1 MNNEK
6 YYVVRKGHHIGIF
19 KTWGECKKAVE
30 GYKNPIF
37 RKFDTFEEAKYFL
50 KNGSNSSS
58 SVSITTKPSL
68 TDKTIQLTT
77 TKKLKTNSNKNSNS
91 NGNYNDNGNS
101 NNNSNSN
108 NNRNDNS
115 NTNTHTNETKSKNY
129 VSDEDILKMK
139 QSLSTIKSSHYSD
152 ELNYNVRSW
161 TLIDDELYIFT
172 DGSSRKSK
180 TKEDYFNSGVGV
192 YIGLNCTNIKEQYN
206 DKTNNQCELMGMD
219 YAFKLIVKYY
229 RELIDIKKVIKIV
242 SDSEYS
248 IKACSVWLSSW
259 KKNNWRTAKGDDVK
273 NKDLIESID
282 ASMQRIKLINSK
294 LSTSDKLK
302 VKLIH
307 VNSHQAMDR
316 TDRTKFNIWFGNLCA
331 DGLACNKL

>member
-6 YYVVRKGHHIGIF
+6 YYVVRKGHNIGIF

-37 RKFDTFEEAKYFL
+37 RKFDKFEEAKEFL
-50 KNGSNSSS
+50 KTGSKSSS
-58 SVSITTKPSL
+58 SVNITTKSSL

-77 TKKLKTNSNKNSNS
+77 TKKSKTNGNSNS
-91 NGNYNDNGNS
+91 NVNGNA
-101 NNNSNSN
+101 NGNA
-108 NNRNDNS
+108 
-115 NTNTHTNETKSKNY
+115 NTNTHTNETKSRNY
-129 VSDEDILKMK
+129 VSDEEILKMK

-206 DKTNNQCELMGMD
+206 EKTNNQCELMGMD

-259 KKNNWRTAKGDDVK
+259 KKNNWRTANGDDVK

-307 VNSHQAMDR
+307 VNSHQTMDR

>member
-37 RKFDTFEEAKYFL
+37 RKFDTFEEAKEFL
-50 KNGSNSSS
+50 KTGSKSSS
-58 SVSITTKPSL
+58 SVNITTKSSL

-77 TKKLKTNSNKNSNS
+77 TKKSKTNGNGNVNGNS
-91 NGNYNDNGNS
+91 NGNGNGNG
-101 NNNSNSN
+101 NANGNA
-108 NNRNDNS
+108 
-115 NTNTHTNETKSKNY
+115 NTNTHTNETKSRNY
-129 VSDEDILKMK
+129 VSDEEILKMK

-152 ELNYNVRSW
+152 DLNYNVRSW

-294 LSTSDKLK
+294 LSASDKLK

>member
-1 MNNEK
+1 MNNEN
-6 YYVVRKGHHIGIF
+6 YYVVRKGHNIGIF

-37 RKFDTFEEAKYFL
+37 RKFDTFEEAKEFL
-50 KNGSNSSS
+50 KTGSKANS
-58 SVSITTKPSL
+58 SVSITTKSSL

-77 TKKLKTNSNKNSNS
+77 TKKSQTNV
-91 NGNYNDNGNS
+91 NGNGNC
-101 NNNSNSN
+101 NT
-108 NNRNDNS
+108 NRNDNS

>member
-37 RKFDTFEEAKYFL
+37 RKFDTFEEAKEFL
-50 KNGSNSSS
+50 KTGSKSSS
-58 SVSITTKPSL
+58 SVNITTKSSL

-77 TKKLKTNSNKNSNS
+77 TKKSKTNGNGNVNRNS
-91 NGNYNDNGNS
+91 NGNGNGNG
-101 NNNSNSN
+101 NANSNA
-108 NNRNDNS
+108 
-115 NTNTHTNETKSKNY
+115 NTNTHTNETKSRNY

-152 ELNYNVRSW
+152 DLNYNVRSW

-294 LSTSDKLK
+294 LSASDKLK

-316 TDRTKFNIWFGNLCA
+316 TDRTKFDIWFGNLCA

>member
-1 MNNEK
+1 MNNEN
-6 YYVVRKGHHIGIF
+6 YYVVRKGHNIGIF

-37 RKFDTFEEAKYFL
+37 RKFDTFEEAKEFL
-50 KNGSNSSS
+50 KTGSKANS
-58 SVSITTKPSL
+58 SVSITTKSSL

-77 TKKLKTNSNKNSNS
+77 TKKSKTNV
-91 NGNYNDNGNS
+91 NGNENCNT
-101 NNNSNSN
+101 
-108 NNRNDNS
+108 NRNDNS
-115 NTNTHTNETKSKNY
+115 NTNTHTNETKSRNY

-152 ELNYNVRSW
+152 DLNYNVRSW

-206 DKTNNQCELMGMD
+206 EKTNNQCELMGMD

-259 KKNNWRTAKGDDVK
+259 KKNNWKTAKGDDVK

-331 DGLACNKL
+331 DGLACNIL

>member
-1 MNNEK
+1 MNNEN
-6 YYVVRKGHHIGIF
+6 YYVVRKGHNIGIF

-37 RKFDTFEEAKYFL
+37 RKFDTFEEAKEFL
-50 KNGSNSSS
+50 KTGSKSSS
-58 SVSITTKPSL
+58 SVNITTKSSL

-77 TKKLKTNSNKNSNS
+77 TKKSKTNGNGNVNGNS
-91 NGNYNDNGNS
+91 NGNGNDNANGNA
-101 NNNSNSN
+101 
-108 NNRNDNS
+108 
-115 NTNTHTNETKSKNY
+115 NTNTHTNETKSRNY
-129 VSDEDILKMK
+129 VSDEEILKMK

-152 ELNYNVRSW
+152 DLNYNVRSW

-259 KKNNWRTAKGDDVK
+259 KKNNWRTAKGEDVK
-273 NKDLIESID
+273 NRELIESID
-282 ASMQRIKLINSK
+282 SSMLRIKLINSK
-294 LSTSDKLK
+294 ITSSNKIK

-307 VNSHQAMDR
+307 VNSHQEMDR
-316 TDRTKFNIWFGNLCA
+316 TNRTKFNIWFGNLCA

>member
-37 RKFDTFEEAKYFL
+37 RKFDTFEEAKEFL
-50 KNGSNSSS
+50 KTGSKSSS
-58 SVSITTKPSL
+58 SVNITTKTSL

-77 TKKLKTNSNKNSNS
+77 TKKSKTNGNGNVNGNS
-91 NGNYNDNGNS
+91 NGNVNGNDNANGNA
-101 NNNSNSN
+101 
-108 NNRNDNS
+108 
-115 NTNTHTNETKSKNY
+115 NTNTHTNETKSRNY
-129 VSDEDILKMK
+129 VSDEEILKMK

-152 ELNYNVRSW
+152 DLNYNVRSW

-206 DKTNNQCELMGMD
+206 EKTNNQCELMGMD

-294 LSTSDKLK
+294 LSASDKLK

>member
-37 RKFDTFEEAKYFL
+37 RKFDTFEEAKEFL
-50 KNGSNSSS
+50 KTGSKSSS
-58 SVSITTKPSL
+58 NVNITTKTSL

-77 TKKLKTNSNKNSNS
+77 TKKSKTNCNSNS
-91 NGNYNDNGNS
+91 NGNGNGNG
-101 NNNSNSN
+101 NVNSNSN
-108 NNRNDNS
+108 VNS
-115 NTNTHTNETKSKNY
+115 NTNIQTDETKSRNY
-129 VSDEDILKMK
+129 VSDEEILKMK

-152 ELNYNVRSW
+152 DLNYNVRSW

-294 LSTSDKLK
+294 LSSSDKLK

-307 VNSHQAMDR
+307 VNSHQSMDR

>member
-6 YYVVRKGHHIGIF
+6 YYVVIKGHHIGIF

-37 RKFDTFEEAKYFL
+37 RKFDTFEEAKEFL
-50 KNGSNSSS
+50 KTGSKSSS
-58 SVSITTKPSL
+58 KSSSNVNITTKSSL

-77 TKKLKTNSNKNSNS
+77 TKKSKTNSNGDG
-91 NGNYNDNGNS
+91 NG
-101 NNNSNSN
+101 
-108 NNRNDNS
+108 
-115 NTNTHTNETKSKNY
+115 NTNTHTNEIKSENY
-129 VSDEDILKMK
+129 VCDEDILKMK
-139 QSLSTIKSSHYSD
+139 QSLATIKSSHYSD
-152 ELNYNVRSW
+152 DLNYNVMSW

-219 YAFKLIVKYY
+219 FAFKLIVKYY
-229 RELIDIKKVIKIV
+229 RELIDIKKVVKIV

-259 KKNNWRTAKGDDVK
+259 KKNNWRTANGDDVK
-273 NKDLIESID
+273 NRVLIESID
-282 ASMQRIKLINSK
+282 SSMQRIKLINSK
-294 LSTSDKLK
+294 LSASYKIK

-307 VNSHQAMDR
+307 VNSHQSMDR

>member
-37 RKFDTFEEAKYFL
+37 RKFDTFEEAKEFL
-50 KNGSNSSS
+50 KTGSKSSS
-58 SVSITTKPSL
+58 SVNITTKSSL

-77 TKKLKTNSNKNSNS
+77 TKKSKTNGNGNVNMNS
-91 NGNYNDNGNS
+91 NGNANGNA
-101 NNNSNSN
+101 
-108 NNRNDNS
+108 
-115 NTNTHTNETKSKNY
+115 NTNTHTNETKSRNY

-152 ELNYNVRSW
+152 DLNYNVRSW

-206 DKTNNQCELMGMD
+206 EKTNNQCELMGMD

-294 LSTSDKLK
+294 LSASDKLK

-316 TDRTKFNIWFGNLCA
+316 TDRTKFDIWFGNLCA

>member
-37 RKFDTFEEAKYFL
+37 RKFDTFEEAKEFL
-50 KNGSNSSS
+50 KTGSKSSS
-58 SVSITTKPSL
+58 SVNITTKSSL

-77 TKKLKTNSNKNSNS
+77 TKKSKTNGNGNVNRNS
-91 NGNYNDNGNS
+91 NGNGNGNA
-101 NNNSNSN
+101 NGNA
-108 NNRNDNS
+108 
-115 NTNTHTNETKSKNY
+115 NTNTHTNETKSRNY
-129 VSDEDILKMK
+129 VSDEEILKMK

-152 ELNYNVRSW
+152 DLNYNVRYW

-294 LSTSDKLK
+294 LSASDKLK

-316 TDRTKFNIWFGNLCA
+316 TDRTKFDIWFGNLCA

>member
-37 RKFDTFEEAKYFL
+37 RKFDTFEEAKEFL
-50 KNGSNSSS
+50 KTGSKSSS
-58 SVSITTKPSL
+58 NVNITTKTSL

-77 TKKLKTNSNKNSNS
+77 TKKSKTNCNSNS
-91 NGNYNDNGNS
+91 NGNGNGNG
-101 NNNSNSN
+101 NVNSNSN
-108 NNRNDNS
+108 VNS
-115 NTNTHTNETKSKNY
+115 NTNIQTDETKSRNY
-129 VSDEDILKMK
+129 VSDEEILKMK

-152 ELNYNVRSW
+152 DLNYNVRSW

-294 LSTSDKLK
+294 LSSSDKLK

>member
-37 RKFDTFEEAKYFL
+37 RKFDTFEEAKEFL
-50 KNGSNSSS
+50 KTGSKSSS
-58 SVSITTKPSL
+58 NVNITTKTSL

-77 TKKLKTNSNKNSNS
+77 TKKSKTNCNSNS
-91 NGNYNDNGNS
+91 NGNGNGNG
-101 NNNSNSN
+101 NVNSNSN
-108 NNRNDNS
+108 VNS
-115 NTNTHTNETKSKNY
+115 NTNIQTDETKSRNY
-129 VSDEDILKMK
+129 VSDEEILKMK

-152 ELNYNVRSW
+152 DLNYNVRSW
-161 TLIDDELYIFT
+161 TLIDDEIYIFT
-172 DGSSRKSK
+172 DGSSRESK

-294 LSTSDKLK
+294 LSSSDKLK

-307 VNSHQAMDR
+307 VNSHQSMDR